1 MNERTQRNLITL
13 LKIFKNRPYHLSK
26 YLLDNDAFNSEFL
39 KKVEKSFKLDEIS
52 NKQQSHEL
60 SSNFNSISQ
69 MDDFY
74 NSLLDEMQELI
85 VKKTKKSDISKELNK
100 KLSKLLKDERY
111 EEAAAL
117 RDYMTSI
124 GIKRKNSDEK

>member
-26 YLLDNDAFNSEFL
+26 YLLDNDAFNLDFL
-39 KKVEKSFKLDEIS
+39 KKIDKSFKLSEIS
-52 NKQQSHEL
+52 NKYDNTDLNNYFE
-60 SSNFNSISQ
+60 SITQ

-74 NSLLDEMQELI
+74 SSLLDEIQELML
-85 VKKTKKSDISKELNK
+85 KNSNKTDLERELNER
-100 KLSKLLKDERY
+100 LSKLIKEEKY

-117 RDYMTSI
+117 RDYMI
-124 GIKRKNSDEK
+124 DMGIKRKNDE